1 MKNVF
6 DVEISGEGIKAH
18 ALYTA
23 RETATILRVTPR
35 TLERWRRDGRGPQ
48 VTRLWL
54 NGRPLYL
61 GRHILAA
68 LDCST
73 GNDAGATCDA

>member
-1 MKNVF
+1 MNTAF

-48 VTRLWL
+48 VTRLWQ
-54 NGRPLYL
+54 NSRPLYL
-61 GRHILAA
+61 GRNILAA
-68 LDCST
+68 LDCTT
-73 GNDAGATCDA
+73 GNDSGAA